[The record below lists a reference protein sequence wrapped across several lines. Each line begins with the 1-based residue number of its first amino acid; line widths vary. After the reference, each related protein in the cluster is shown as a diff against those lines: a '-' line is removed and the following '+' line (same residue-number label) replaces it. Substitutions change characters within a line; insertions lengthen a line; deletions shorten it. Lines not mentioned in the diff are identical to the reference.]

1 MLSPAPPPPE
11 LLHPFAP
18 LFSSHSAHRHLMG
31 IGIDLVSTARLETS
45 LRLHRFRQRVYA
57 PEEQAAFQV
66 LEGQSVLVSEKS
78 LDMWAS
84 AFALK
89 EAALKALGTG
99 WAQGVELHE
108 VVTQWKPGTSG
119 LEQAHWTVVLTGRAL
134 EHATRLN
141 VTHLDAACSR
151 DGGRCLATVWMW
163 GDLVRYGGEV
173 QGEVRPGAQ
182 RPGDGESSIVQPVA
196 LPPHVPAP
204 APGRPR
210 E

>member
-1 MLSPAPPPPE
+1 MVSPSASAPPEPV
-11 LLHPFAP
+11 HPFTQR
-18 LFSSHSAHRHLMG
+18 LSSHSPHPRLIG
-31 IGIDLVSTARLETS
+31 IGIDLVLMSRLETA

-57 PEEQAAFQV
+57 PEELATFQV
-66 LEGQSVLVSEKS
+66 QEGQSVLASEES
-78 LDMWAS
+78 LDMCAS

-119 LEQAHWTVVLTGRAL
+119 LEMERWTLVLTGRAL

-151 DGGRCLATVWMW
+151 EGGRCLATVWLW
-163 GDLVRYGGEV
+163 G
-173 QGEVRPGAQ
+173 
-182 RPGDGESSIVQPVA
+182 SC
-196 LPPHVPAP
+196 
-204 APGRPR
+204 
-210 E
+210 